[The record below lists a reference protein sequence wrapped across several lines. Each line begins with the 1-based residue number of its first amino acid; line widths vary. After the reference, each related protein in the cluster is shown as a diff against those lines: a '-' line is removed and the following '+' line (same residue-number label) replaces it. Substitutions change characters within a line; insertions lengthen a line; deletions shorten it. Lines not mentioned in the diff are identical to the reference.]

1 MLTSED
7 LKRDSVEWIDG
18 TLRIVAKFNS
28 SSFYSKSA
36 DLYIYPDH
44 PRSEISIKLLLD
56 ISEGD
61 SVSVKVQD
69 LQGNGYR
76 SEFQGKGY
84 GKLLFRVA
92 VQCLQIYFDDKDPS
106 TIQIQGRLSDDGD
119 PDGSLGKECS
129 SRRSSFWASLGFEV
143 LEPDNS
149 YSKMTASLDT
159 LIARLPSDTGQISSF
174 GLKSRYVNIQNFWVF
189 DERPFIQ
196 LGDLKF
202 IEGLNMN
209 IWPRYANPS
218 DKELADARGF
228 QHKTT
233 SAISY
238 TILFF
243 LLIFSTWLGLKIQSA
258 APLIII
264 ILVPFISGFIGSSII
279 PYIPFLNKLEPV
291 VKKRQQFIKTSRD
304 LEEQMNLE
312 REGINSRLRIAF
324 SYIFPNLNFH
334 GKDMLH
340 YDLIMLI
347 KKQINSPEVTAAI
360 RPNLPI

>member
-7 LKRDSVEWIDG
+7 LKRDSLEWIDG
-18 TLRIVAKFNS
+18 KLRIVAKFNS
-28 SSFYSKSA
+28 SSFASKSA
-36 DLYIYPDH
+36 DLYIYPDY
-44 PRSEISIKLLLD
+44 PESEISIKLLLE

-61 SVSVKVQD
+61 SPSVKVQD

-84 GKLLFRVA
+84 GKLLFRIA
-92 VQCLQIYFDDKDPS
+92 VQCLQIYFEDEDPS
-106 TIQIQGRLSDDGD
+106 TIQVLGRLSDAGD
-119 PDGSLGKECS
+119 PDGSLGQECS
-129 SRRSSFWASLGFEV
+129 RRRSSFWDSLGFEL
-143 LEPDNS
+143 LEPDHS

-159 LIARLPSDTGQISSF
+159 LISKLSIHTDQISSF
-174 GLKSRYVNIQNFWVF
+174 GLKSRYVNIQSFWVS

-202 IEGLNMN
+202 IEGIDMN

-218 DKELADARGF
+218 DKELAEARGF
-228 QHKTT
+228 QHKIT

-238 TILFF
+238 TILFS
-243 LLIFSTWLGLKIQSA
+243 LIILSIWLSLKIQSA
-258 APLIII
+258 APLLII
-264 ILVPFISGFIGSSII
+264 ILAPIISGFIGSSII
-279 PYIPFLNKLEPV
+279 PHIPFINKLEPA
-291 VKKRQQFIKTSRD
+291 VKKRQKFIKTSRD

-312 REGINSRLRIAF
+312 REGINSRLRTAF

-347 KKQINSPEVTAAI
+347 KKQLNSPEVTAAI
-360 RPNLPI
+360 RPNLPT